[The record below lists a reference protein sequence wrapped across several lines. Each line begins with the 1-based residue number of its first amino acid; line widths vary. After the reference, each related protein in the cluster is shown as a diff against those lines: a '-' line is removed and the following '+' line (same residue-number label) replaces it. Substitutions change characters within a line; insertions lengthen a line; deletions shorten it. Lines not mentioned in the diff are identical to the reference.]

1 MEEEPHK
8 SRKEL
13 TSLFAAKF
21 RSEPDGRSEPDR
33 RFMATASGADPTAR
47 SERRAYRIAVI
58 RHLDNLVMGDYRTA
72 WSGFTIPVSMLT
84 RFASSTESVPASG
97 TAPKRFAA

>member
-1 MEEEPHK
+1 MEEEPRK

-21 RSEPDGRSEPDR
+21 RSGPDR
-33 RFMATASGADPTAR
+33 RFPAN
-47 SERRAYRIAVI
+47 ERRAYRVAVI
-58 RHLDNLVMGDYRTA
+58 RHLDNFVTGDYRTA

-97 TAPKRFAA
+97 TVPRRFAA